1 MKFFDPTAAFQQISS
16 IKDSNVKKFIK
27 KTGLSCYSEDMDASD
42 ISLIEKFIF
51 FMKAEN
57 AAEISQ
63 KITDEDLM
71 EMCENLDNFSYL
83 IEHRGISY
91 LQLHR
96 NLLSIR
102 GQKRRI
108 L

>member
-27 KTGLSCYSEDMDASD
+27 KTGLSCYSEDMGASD
-42 ISLIEKFIF
+42 ISLIEKFSH

-63 KITDEDLM
+63 KITEEDLM
-71 EMCENLDNFSYL
+71 EMCENLDTFSVL
-83 IEHRGISY
+83 IEHQGISY
-91 LQLHR
+91 LQLHQ